1 MPSRQ
6 HHRGCHPTDARL
18 FAPEWLPVLRE
29 AVADLSFLLTRGYS
43 DKAALKLVGDHYQLA
58 VRQRR
63 AVLAAACPDASL
75 QRRRETELEAEALA
89 GRRVYI
95 DGYNLLIT
103 IESALSGG
111 LLFKGRDG
119 CLRDLA
125 SVHGSYRKVTETRPA
140 MAAIAAALN
149 AAGVREAHWLFDAP
163 VSNSGRLKTLLRLEA
178 EWRGWPWTVEL
189 ADGVDQ
195 QLKECG
201 EPVITA
207 DGSILDAVR
216 AWCNLTARIVSAL
229 DDPVFVR
236 DLRPASGI

>member
-18 FAPEWLPVLRE
+18 FAPEWLPVLRD

-58 VRQRR
+58 ARQRR
-63 AVLAAACPDASL
+63 AVLGAACPDSSL
-75 QRRRETELEAEALA
+75 RRRRQTELAPEELA

-119 CLRDLA
+119 CIRDLA

-140 MAAIAAALN
+140 MAEIAAALEM
-149 AAGVREAHWLFDAP
+149 AGVQEACWLFDAP

-189 ADGVDQ
+189 ADGVDGL
-195 QLKECG
+195 LKECR

-207 DGSILDAVR
+207 DGTILDAVC
-216 AWCNLTARIVSAL
+216 AWCNVSASIVAAL
-229 DDPVFVR
+229 EEPVFVR
-236 DLRPASGI
+236 DLRPALEI

>member
-18 FAPEWLPVLRE
+18 FAPEWLPVLRD

-58 VRQRR
+58 ARQRR
-63 AVLAAACPDASL
+63 AVLGAACPDSSL
-75 QRRRETELEAEALA
+75 RRRRQTELAPEELA

-119 CLRDLA
+119 CIRDLA

-140 MAAIAAALN
+140 MAEIAAALEM
-149 AAGVREAHWLFDAP
+149 AGVQEAYWLFDAP

-189 ADGVDQ
+189 ADGVDGL
-195 QLKECG
+195 LKECR

-207 DGSILDAVR
+207 DGTILDAVC
-216 AWCNLTARIVSAL
+216 AWCNVSASIVAGL
-229 DDPVFVR
+229 EEPVFVR
-236 DLRPASGI
+236 DLRPALEI